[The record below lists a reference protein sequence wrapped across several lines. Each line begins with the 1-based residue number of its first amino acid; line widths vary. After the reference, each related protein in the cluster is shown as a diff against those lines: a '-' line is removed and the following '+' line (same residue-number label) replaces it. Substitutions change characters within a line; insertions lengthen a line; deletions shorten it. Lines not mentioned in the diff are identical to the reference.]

1 VLYYTTAT
9 SSPAAKSNEAH
20 QAMKLV
26 GFVLLLETGNLVL
39 ERPIRLSTTKAKLL
53 HRAPDTFKLHDNI
66 GWSPFWRPHGSSSSL
81 LGSDGDAACSTRGS
95 SSFVVVT
102 WCRRARPANP
112 QQAQVRLVRYHT
124 HQLST
129 LSVRRTRPRC
139 ILRRETQYPLQF
151 HA

>member
-53 HRAPDTFKLHDNI
+53 HQHWLVSILATSRKQLVLVGFR
-66 GWSPFWRPHGSSSSL
+66 WRCRL
-81 LGSDGDAACSTRGS
+81 FNERLFQLRGCHL
-95 SSFVVVT
+95 V
-102 WCRRARPANP
+102 PA
-112 QQAQVRLVRYHT
+112 
-124 HQLST
+124 
-129 LSVRRTRPRC
+129 
-139 ILRRETQYPLQF
+139 RETSKPPTSTSEAGTIPYAPTF
-151 HA
+151 HIVRTPYSS